1 MKRHVCG
8 FGLMALLALAAPLGA
23 AEGLTATVDKTRVT
37 VGEPFAYTVTL
48 TLPDGAQVKLPGE
61 KAKFK
66 GLEVRGYQPV
76 ETVGAASQRQT
87 VLRYTLVSFEV
98 GKAGIKDFR
107 VPVTKAD
114 GSREEYLAPP
124 VEVEVAS
131 VLPAEGQVE
140 PKGYYDPVMLPGGWL
155 GWLLWGLLGLAV
167 LAVLIW
173 AWLRWRRKRQKAPQE
188 SPDVIRGP
196 DETALTAL
204 QRLEEEGLVAR
215 GEMLAYYLRLG
226 EVLRAW
232 LQARLEFPVM
242 GRTTRGVMYTLRAR
256 RTADAWRNDY
266 LNLLKRADSVKFAR
280 VLPTDAEAQDDLE
293 LAGEV
298 IKRAQTVAITQP
310 VEAPP
315 ASGGRPPLPPPPL
328 PPPPPPP
335 RRGRRRP

>member
-1 MKRHVCG
+1 
-8 FGLMALLALAAPLGA
+8 MALLALAVPLGA
-23 AEGLTATVDKTRVT
+23 AGGLTATVDKTRVT

-48 TLPDGAQVKLPGE
+48 TLPEGAQAKLPGE

-76 ETVGAASQRQT
+76 ETVGTPPQRQT
-87 VLRYTLVSFEV
+87 VLRYTLVSFDV
-98 GKAGIKDFR
+98 GKAAIKDFK
-107 VPVTKAD
+107 VPVTQAD
-114 GSREEYLAPP
+114 GSRKEYLAPP

-155 GWLLWGLLGLAV
+155 NWLLWGLLGLLV
-167 LAVLIW
+167 LALLIW
-173 AWLRWRRKRQKAPQE
+173 AWRRWRRKRQKAPQE
-188 SPDVIRGP
+188 SPEVIRGP
-196 DETALTAL
+196 DETALAAL

-280 VLPTDAEAQDDLE
+280 VLPTDAEALADLE

-310 VEAPP
+310 VEPPPVPPARPQPPPRP
-315 ASGGRPPLPPPPL
+315 ASGGPPV

-335 RRGRRRP
+335 HLRGRPRS